1 MDDPREPLARGGDAL
16 STTTRLQTLAEV
28 MRRVRPRFHRGLVAW
43 YRDAGDPRGLERL
56 EALFRKVTAGL
67 GSGLL
72 ADLFGLAEIFATALS
87 DGRLA
92 CDPGTR
98 SLMGQLD
105 RVLKP
110 LAQQPPAWP
119 EADARALIDR
129 LLDRLGR
136 LEPVHDSVVGL
147 VAVYGSSEAIEA
159 ARGSGRDRSA
169 HLEEEDFD
177 RDGGRLAELAAV
189 EEQLELIDRGGR
201 VDPAALDAAYAAL
214 YEVVGLLDPTDT
226 CRLAPL
232 LAKIADQVKALVS
245 ADSHEQSR
253 RLESLAADLL
263 ALEAILLAR
272 MDERAL
278 VATPP
283 LGPGM
288 DPAELTLA
296 VMRELER
303 ELLGV
308 TRTVSGA
315 RDEGSVTERQDEA
328 GTMLGRIAGVLR
340 LLGLVGAADLSA
352 ACGAWLRRRGVAPDA
367 RSVDVGGAALTAAL
381 ACLSREIGAGLAGGQ
396 AVQAPTGCADQ
407 ALIALARS
415 IEQTPEL
422 TAPVAGMPPKGPS
435 LPLASTPGE
444 IAPELMEIFVEEIDE
459 EISSARERLA
469 RWSLDRRDSAAA
481 TALKRNFSVIKGS
494 GLLVG
499 ARSVAAVA
507 EAVEGLL
514 SRVAAQPTR
523 DPAVTSFIAEVL
535 DQLPVLVHT
544 ATEDPASVAAALI
557 ARAEH
562 IAVATAEADLD
573 VDGVSL
579 LVPLDLSAQ
588 SDDAL
593 QIPIEDLLDTFEVAP
608 EKPGEWALP
617 DLVEGPDTDT
627 TGARCVPVDSC
638 GLSEQALAAELD
650 LAFSAPGDP
659 ATEPMPRPIDD
670 PTVAPWVAPH
680 AETEMVSPVAA
691 LVEQVGEM
699 ARCHAE
705 LETTHAQLVSGLD
718 ALGPGLARLRDL
730 VDRLASEGNRAGKLV
745 AEGADVTDAA
755 VGLAGFCGRAGEILD
770 DLESVTGGLTGDR
783 LASDE
788 TRSRQAKLLEAVSD
802 ALVKLNLESSG

>member
-1 MDDPREPLARGGDAL
+1 MTP
-16 STTTRLQTLAEV
+16 SLQTLAEV

-56 EALFRKVTAGL
+56 QALFRKVTAGL
-67 GSGLL
+67 ASGLL
-72 ADLFGLAEIFATALS
+72 ADLFGLAEIFATALR

-110 LAQQPPAWP
+110 LAQQPPVWP

-129 LLDRLGR
+129 LLDRLGC
-136 LEPVHDSVVGL
+136 LEPVHERVVGL
-147 VAVYGSSEAIEA
+147 VAVYGSSEAIET
-159 ARGSGRDRSA
+159 ARGSSCDRSA

-189 EEQLELIDRGGR
+189 EEQLELIDRGGL
-201 VDPAALDAAYAAL
+201 VDSAALDAAYAAL

-245 ADSHEQSR
+245 GDSNAQSS

-272 MDERAL
+272 LDERAL
-278 VATPP
+278 AEPP
-283 LGPGM
+283 VGPGM

-296 VMRELER
+296 ALRELER
-303 ELLGV
+303 ELLGL
-308 TRTVSGA
+308 TQTVSGA
-315 RDEGSVTERQDEA
+315 RDGRNMTDRLDEA

-352 ACGAWLRRRGVAPDA
+352 ACGDWLRRRSLAPDA
-367 RSVDVGGAALTAAL
+367 RSVDVGGAALSAAV
-381 ACLSREIGAGLAGGQ
+381 ACLSREIGAGLAGGH
-396 AVQAPTGCADQ
+396 AVPAPTGCAEH

-415 IEQTPEL
+415 IEQTPGPA
-422 TAPVAGMPPKGPS
+422 APVTGMPPEGPS
-435 LPLASTPGE
+435 LPRAPTRGE
-444 IAPELMEIFVEEIDE
+444 IAPELMEIFLEEIDE
-459 EISSARERLA
+459 EISAARERLA
-469 RWSLDRRDSAAA
+469 RWSLDPRDTAAGS
-481 TALKRNFSVIKGS
+481 ALKRNFAVIKGS

-499 ARSVAAVA
+499 VRPVAAVA

-514 SRVAAQPTR
+514 SRVAAQPMR

-535 DQLPVLVHT
+535 DQLPALVHT
-544 ATEDPASVAAALI
+544 ATEDPSSVAAALI
-557 ARAEH
+557 ARAEQ
-562 IAVATAEADLD
+562 IAVATTEADLD
-573 VDGVSL
+573 VDGLSL
-579 LVPLDLSAQ
+579 LVALDSSARP
-588 SDDAL
+588 DDAL

-608 EKPGEWALP
+608 ETPGEWALP
-617 DLVEGPDTDT
+617 DLAESPDTGA
-627 TGARCVPVDSC
+627 TGARSVLADSL

-650 LAFSAPGDP
+650 LAFSTPGDP
-659 ATEPMPRPIDD
+659 ATEPMPHPMDD
-670 PTVAPWVAPH
+670 PTAAPSMAPH
-680 AETEMVSPVAA
+680 AETEMVSTVAA

-699 ARCHAE
+699 ARCQGE
-705 LETTHAQLVSGLD
+705 LDTTYTQLVSGLD
-718 ALGPGLARLRDL
+718 ALGLGLARLRDL
-730 VDRLASEGNRAGKLV
+730 VDRLASDGNRAGGRLG
-745 AEGADVTDAA
+745 EGADGTDAA

-770 DLESVTGGLTGDR
+770 DLESVTGGLTADR
-783 LASDE
+783 HASDE
-788 TRSRQAKLLEAVSD
+788 ARSRQAKLLEAVSD
-802 ALVKLNLESSG
+802 ALVKLALESCG